1 MVIILPNFFLQKPVC
16 RLLAV
21 VGFLGFSG
29 AIASQSSSPANID
42 SVKTYMKKNSF
53 EKNVGSR
60 FVTNRSI
67 DSFGVS
73 DTVDIKML
81 QRSQFLSIQQLL
93 KGNVPGVYVQENNGE
108 PGTIQSMLVRGL
120 SSPVFSN
127 KDVSSVQPT
136 VYLNGVPLML
146 ENSYVYDIKQFDI
159 NPI

>member
-1 MVIILPNFFLQKPVC
+1 MVIILPNFFLQKHVC
-16 RLLAV
+16 RLRHV

-73 DTVDIKML
+73 DTVDTKCCSAL
-81 QRSQFLSIQQLL
+81 QFYL
-93 KGNVPGVYVQENNGE
+93 
-108 PGTIQSMLVRGL
+108 
-120 SSPVFSN
+120 FSN
-127 KDVSSVQPT
+127 
-136 VYLNGVPLML
+136 Y
-146 ENSYVYDIKQFDI
+146 
-159 NPI
+159 

>member
-21 VGFLGFSG
+21 MGFLGFSG

-42 SVKTYMKKNSF
+42 SVKTYMKKDSF

-93 KGNVPGVYVQENNGE
+93 KGNSLM
-108 PGTIQSMLVRGL
+108 TRAVRGSCSWRFKACWFVAYLHL
-120 SSPVFSN
+120 SFLIKMCPVFSRRF
-127 KDVSSVQPT
+127 
-136 VYLNGVPLML
+136 
-146 ENSYVYDIKQFDI
+146 I
-159 NPI
+159 

>member
-93 KGNVPGVYVQENNGE
+93 KGNVYMYRKIME
-108 PGTIQSMLVRGL
+108 SLVPFKACWFVAYLHL
-120 SSPVFSN
+120 SFLIKMCPVFSR
-127 KDVSSVQPT
+127 
-136 VYLNGVPLML
+136 
-146 ENSYVYDIKQFDI
+146 QFI
-159 NPI
+159 

>member
-21 VGFLGFSG
+21 MGFLGFSG
-29 AIASQSSSPANID
+29 AIASQSSSPVNID
-42 SVKTYMKKNSF
+42 SVETYMKKDSF

-73 DTVDIKML
+73 DTVDIRML

-93 KGNVPGVYVQENNGE
+93 KGNVPGVYVME
-108 PGTIQSMLVRGL
+108 SLVPFKACWFVAYLHL
-120 SSPVFSN
+120 SFLIKMCPVFSR
-127 KDVSSVQPT
+127 
-136 VYLNGVPLML
+136 
-146 ENSYVYDIKQFDI
+146 QFI
-159 NPI
+159 

>member
-73 DTVDIKML
+73 DTVDIKIE
-81 QRSQFLSIQQLL
+81 SAATF
-93 KGNVPGVYVQENNGE
+93 
-108 PGTIQSMLVRGL
+108 
-120 SSPVFSN
+120 
-127 KDVSSVQPT
+127 
-136 VYLNGVPLML
+136 
-146 ENSYVYDIKQFDI
+146 
-159 NPI
+159 